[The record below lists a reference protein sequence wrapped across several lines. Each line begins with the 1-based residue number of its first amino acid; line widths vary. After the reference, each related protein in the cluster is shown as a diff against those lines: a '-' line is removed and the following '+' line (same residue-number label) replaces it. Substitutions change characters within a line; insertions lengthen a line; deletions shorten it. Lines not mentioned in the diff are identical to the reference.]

1 MDYSFLKN
9 ATKLSDLTDSQQDD
23 IKKEQSSI
31 TKRFC
36 AYTIF
41 EIILLCAIISTGI
54 VFVFKLSDSSAS
66 VSIYAVLIYIFL
78 AFVVSPIYFFGKLGV
93 KLRGR
98 ALESLYA
105 YTKLSILEIE
115 AKDKLDK
122 DDTAYRVSLEKD
134 MEFYKKEM
142 RKKPL
147 FTFSC
152 YNYQF

>member
-23 IKKEQSSI
+23 IKKEQSAAA
-31 TKRFC
+31 KRFY
-36 AYTIF
+36 AYVIF
-41 EIILLCAIISTGI
+41 EIILLCAIVATGI
-54 VFVFKLSDSSAS
+54 IFVFKLSNSQAS
-66 VSIYAVLIYIFL
+66 VSMFTVLTYIFL
-78 AFVVSPIYFFGKLGV
+78 AFVVSPVYVFGNIGV
-93 KLRGR
+93 KTRGR

>member
-23 IKKEQSSI
+23 IKKEQSAA
-31 TKRFC
+31 TKRFHV
-36 AYTIF
+36 YVVF
-41 EIILLCAIISTGI
+41 EIILLCTIIATGI
-54 VFVFKLSDSSAS
+54 VFVFKLSNSQAS
-66 VSIYAVLIYIFL
+66 VSMFAVVTYIFL
-78 AFVVSPIYFFGKLGV
+78 AFVVSPIYFFGNLGV

-115 AKDKLDK
+115 AKAELDEA
-122 DDTAYRVSLEKD
+122 DTAYRISLEKD
-134 MEFYKKEM
+134 LVFYKKEM
-142 RKKPL
+142 KKKPL